1 MSTVKEVEAQ
11 LRKAKK
17 ELKEIKKGLEELTH
31 REKFYQ
37 DRLEIAHEKNAIL
50 REEKLKITVD
60 DVIAFQKAKSE
71 YASSQDQSFVD
82 QLEKQEQ
89 VKFCL
94 LYTSPSPRD
103 GLLSRM
109 PSSA

>member
-17 ELKEIKKGLEELTH
+17 ELKEIKKELEELTH

-50 REEKLKITVD
+50 REEKRNITVD
-60 DVIAFQKAKSE
+60 DVIAFQKSKAD
-71 YASSQDQSFVD
+71 YASSQDQSLAK

-89 VKFCL
+89 VEFDSKGIVNEKR
-94 LYTSPSPRD
+94 T
-103 GLLSRM
+103 
-109 PSSA
+109 

>member
-17 ELKEIKKGLEELTH
+17 ELKEIKKELEELTH

-50 REEKLKITVD
+50 REEKRNITVD
-60 DVIAFQKAKSE
+60 DVIAFQKSKAD
-71 YASSQDQSFVD
+71 YASSQDQSLAK

-89 VKFCL
+89 VEFDSK
-94 LYTSPSPRD
+94 
-103 GLLSRM
+103 GM
-109 PSSA
+109 SSE